1 MPHAIFFEPPIE
13 TNYLGHQLKEMYVD
27 NVYAPFLQGKKDLT
41 IIDLGANLGMFTYYA
56 SRFAKKLYAIEPT
69 VEHFDMLT
77 RMIEFNKLTN
87 VEPINKAVYIKSGQY
102 PLFKPEQNKTMN
114 SLHQNVV
121 QGNPNPQHEMVE
133 CITLPQL
140 FADFAIDHVDFMKT
154 DIEGTEVELFSSTSF
169 KEVAPKIDVIVT
181 ELHAWNDRNPNQLL
195 EAFKNNNFSVQR
207 IPNDASLFVA
217 TRNQ

>member
-1 MPHAIFFEPPIE
+1 MSHAIFFEPPIE

-41 IIDLGANLGMFTYYA
+41 IIDIGANIGMFTYYA

-77 RMIEFNKLTN
+77 KMIEFNKLTN

-102 PLFKPEQNKTMN
+102 SLFKPEQNRTMN

-133 CITLPQL
+133 CVTLPQL
-140 FADFAIDHVDFMKT
+140 FADFAIEHVDFVKL
-154 DIEGTEVELFSSTSF
+154 DIEGTETELVSSSSF
-169 KEVAPKIDVIVT
+169 KEVADRIDAIFV
-181 ELHAWNDRNPNQLL
+181 ERHAWSDRHPNQLIEGL
-195 EAFKNNNFSVQR
+195 RNAGFKNIQPV
-207 IPNDASLFVA
+207 PNSADLVYASK
-217 TRNQ
+217 